1 MDSNQIVE
9 AVNSLNAT
17 VRRLI
22 FAFECDRGL
31 EMGRNGYY
39 KKDEAEKAFYELRF
53 DDRDELERR
62 HDKHEEEELHA
73 FIYSKASKA
82 ERKAFFQKQIEL
94 LEGN

>member
-1 MDSNQIVE
+1 MDNNQIVE

-39 KKDEAEKAFYELRF
+39 KKHEAREDYFALRYGEPE
-53 DDRDELERR
+53 DP
-62 HDKHEEEELHA
+62 EEQEILD
-73 FIYSKASKA
+73 FISSKASKA
-82 ERKAFFQKQIEL
+82 ERKAFFEKQIAA
-94 LEGN
+94 LEAN

>member
-1 MDSNQIVE
+1 MDNNQIVE

-39 KKDEAEKAFYELRF
+39 KKEDVRNSYYTDFPEEHQDPYEVF
-53 DDRDELERR
+53 VEQQVN
-62 HDKHEEEELHA
+62 
-73 FIYSKASKA
+73 SKLSKD